1 MLHTNLVAVRKIT
14 TETNLSVEGKKKA
27 QQLSELME
35 TAGGSV
41 QPLIL
46 VAINPNEFKLA
57 VMADE
62 QVLILEAARMLR
74 ERNLRA
80 GEMINAYLVN
90 TIDSYRPEILDM
102 ARLIYPD
109 AMIVPI
115 EKVPNFQAV

>member
-14 TETNLSVEGKKKA
+14 TETNLSVEGRKKA

-74 ERNLRA
+74 ERNLRV
-80 GEMINAYLVN
+80 GEMVNAYLVN

-109 AMIVPI
+109 APIVPI
-115 EKVPNFQAV
+115 EKVPNFQPV

>member
-1 MLHTNLVAVRKIT
+1 
-14 TETNLSVEGKKKA
+14 
-27 QQLSELME
+27 ME

>member
-46 VAINPNEFKLA
+46 VTINPNEFKLA

>member
-14 TETNLSVEGKKKA
+14 TETNLSVEGRKKA